1 MAELLG
7 AAVLIKSAAIPMI
20 AAATGAATMLVGSF
34 VIYSLL
40 PGTYNLS
47 ASYFNSSSYK
57 TDVMTMGQNSK
68 TVCGLLKFI
77 SEFSGYDGVTTV
89 RVMIDGKMYK
99 VPLNLIY
106 FKDPNSKYHYYL
118 KVNTDSHG
126 NVSNVIASTY
136 KLRWNGRKSWF
147 GMLTGWSENEER
159 LEAFNDF
166 LDKYSQ

>member
-34 VIYSLL
+34 VIYNLL

-57 TDVMTMGQNSK
+57 TDVMTMSQNSK

-77 SEFSGYDGVTTV
+77 SEFSGYDGVTTI

-106 FKDPNSKYHYYL
+106 FKDPHSKYHYYL
-118 KVNTDSHG
+118 KVNTDNHG

-136 KLRWNGRKSWF
+136 KLRWNGRTSWL
-147 GMLTGWSENEER
+147 GMLTGWSENEDR
-159 LEAFNDF
+159 LDAFDQF
-166 LDKYSQ
+166 LNKFSN